1 MKNLKGFDVTHENIL
16 KSGKINF
23 LNDGY
28 ERANLRKICK
38 DAGVT
43 TGAFYRHF
51 EDKEAL
57 FVALVEPLAKEILDL
72 YTKFEEESFR
82 SIDEKHI
89 KDLAEINIDGS
100 IETAIY
106 IFRKK
111 DIFELLVYKA
121 YGTKYDNFIEKL
133 VKMEDLN
140 RNKISKI
147 VLKDNY
153 KYINISEQSMH
164 LLNHAYIN
172 ALCEI
177 IMHSDNI
184 EEVKQNSEIVARFF
198 REGWKKL
205 QGF

>member
-16 KSGKINF
+16 KCGKINF

-153 KYINISEQSMH
+153 KYINISEKSMH

>member
-16 KSGKINF
+16 KSGNINF

-153 KYINISEQSMH
+153 KYINISEKSMH